1 MRLPLLT
8 SLAATAALAF
18 SAQAGEAVTYTVD
31 GAEYEGYLAEATR
44 ESKGLVLI
52 IHDWGGL
59 DDYEMT
65 RAEMLADEGYD
76 AFAVDLYGKGN
87 RPDTTKARKEMV
99 GQLYNDRET
108 MRARILGGLEKGR
121 EVSGESR
128 TVVMGYCFGGGA
140 TLELARSGEGQ
151 DLAGFATF
159 HGSLDAP
166 EGDDYSKTTA
176 PVLILHGGAD
186 AGIPNALAAD
196 AADMMEE
203 AGVTYELQIYS
214 GAPHAWTVFGSDR
227 YQELADK
234 KSWSAFLDFTHRYL
248 ADGE

>member
-18 SAQAGEAVTYTVD
+18 SAQAGEAVTYTID

-87 RPDTTKARKEMV
+87 RPDTTEARKEMV
-99 GQLYNDRET
+99 GQLSEEFVASGR
-108 MRARILGGLEKGR
+108 RAAK
-121 EVSGESR
+121 
-128 TVVMGYCFGGGA
+128 
-140 TLELARSGEGQ
+140 
-151 DLAGFATF
+151 
-159 HGSLDAP
+159 
-166 EGDDYSKTTA
+166 
-176 PVLILHGGAD
+176 VL
-186 AGIPNALAAD
+186 
-196 AADMMEE
+196 
-203 AGVTYELQIYS
+203 
-214 GAPHAWTVFGSDR
+214 
-227 YQELADK
+227 
-234 KSWSAFLDFTHRYL
+234 
-248 ADGE
+248 